1 MRLRS
6 GCSLKES
13 VPEKSLISTSAP
25 AASAL
30 AHQRDHGRVGAPVK
44 IGRYAGD
51 RLSALALQPQTGEG
65 GTHLFSRF
73 ELGKRRSR
81 LAQNAVAERDEGVSV
96 FVDRFAYFL
105 FQCQKIVRTV
115 SPPRAPHV
123 HFQDIL

>member
-1 MRLRS
+1 MRRA
-6 GCSLKES
+6 GRFVGEGIIGQYNR
-13 VPEKSLISTSAP
+13 VQ
-25 AASAL
+25 L
-30 AHQRDHGRVGAPVK
+30 AHQRDHGRVRAPVK

-73 ELGKRRSR
+73 ELGKRRFR

-105 FQCQKIVRTV
+105 FQCQKIVHTV